1 MRSLGVTIAATLV
14 VAVNACGGDDSG
26 EKAET
31 TKTVTSEFLTI
42 QSKRGY
48 LEATTPGSGGFIETP
63 QARGPKHDRKRD
75 PVDELD
81 EAVPEIK
88 RAPGSGESVFT
99 GVLRDA
105 YLRARAAC
113 RRASRKKLARRVG
126 VDSTNPVVIAGV
138 YAAGGRLALWQAAF
152 EGCAVGI
159 ASR

>member
-1 MRSLGVTIAATLV
+1 MRSLGITIAATLV

-31 TKTVTSEFLTI
+31 TKTVTSEFLTSDI
-42 QSKRGY
+42 
-48 LEATTPGSGGFIETP
+48 EASTPGSGGFIETP

-113 RRASRKKLARRVG
+113 RGASRKKLARRVG
-126 VDSTNPVVIAGV
+126 VDSTNPVVIAGA
-138 YAAGGRLALWQAAF
+138 YAAGGRLALWHAAF